1 MAKAAKAR
9 ILGLLM
15 GASPAFYVQ
24 RLFSM
29 DRRQGD
35 GRRDEC
41 LISFAAVLKLHACL
55 IRRKSATRD

>member
-1 MAKAAKAR
+1 
-9 ILGLLM
+9 M

-41 LISFAAVLKLHACL
+41 LISFAAVLKLHARL